1 MLHGRL
7 TGDSLTRRSPL
18 RPRVRRVAGD
28 VIAVSLALTM
38 AGCGGTAETSRPT
51 GSTGPT
57 IPTATARRAA
67 ETGGPVTGLVEEA
80 EVVEVID
87 GDTLRVRIGG
97 QIDLVRLTGIDTP
110 EVSGPYRDA
119 GCFGDAASE
128 LAAGLVPAGSVVA
141 LERDTS
147 DRDQFDRLLRYVW
160 IVTELPNGDE
170 EVRLLNEALVRDGY
184 ALARTYTPTIAHQD
198 ALDEAERA
206 AIRAAAGMWLTCD
219 DSVSL
224 DPALE
229 DDSGPDRTPIDT
241 TRVPP
246 NVEADAAC
254 ALFDTFQEAQDLLD
268 LYPEL
273 TDILDP
279 DSDGLACEG
288 WFGGSS

>member
-128 LAAGLVPAGSVVA
+128 LAAGLVPADSVVA

-160 IVTELPNGDE
+160 TIDDAGEWTFI
-170 EVRLLNEALVRDGY
+170 NEALVTLGAAEARAYPPDTLY
-184 ALARTYTPTIAHQD
+184 ASRLDD
-198 ALDEAERA
+198 AESRA
-206 AIRAAAGMWLTCD
+206 QASGSGMWSEC
-219 DSVSL
+219 
-224 DPALE
+224 
-229 DDSGPDRTPIDT
+229 RTG
-241 TRVPP
+241 R
-246 NVEADAAC
+246 ADADAGPVR
-254 ALFDTFQEAQDLLD
+254 LK
-268 LYPEL
+268 
-273 TDILDP
+273 
-279 DSDGLACEG
+279 LAPAPAPG
-288 WFGGSS
+288 TIGVIRRDHAWAVVT